1 MERIDGVLYK
11 TNGFTFITSFY
22 PPAVSSFID
31 SSFVL
36 QFDLVVVCFL
46 AYLLT
51 LGGIGMKLTISKRLS
66 FGYLLISFFVLHV
79 SYGWG
84 SLNGIISVLKNGR

>member
-1 MERIDGVLYK
+1 
-11 TNGFTFITSFY
+11 
-22 PPAVSSFID
+22 
-31 SSFVL
+31 
-36 QFDLVVVCFL
+36 
-46 AYLLT
+46 
-51 LGGIGMKLTISKRLS
+51 MKLTISKRLS